1 MMDFY
6 EADSILQI
14 LFLIFSQ
21 FTVILLASGIIFL
34 HNRKA
39 KLFKQAALF
48 IIFLINLVLYVLM
61 QLGNRLVFPD
71 RNIRIDIPY
80 IWIMVTVC
88 ISVVILI
95 SLILNETKNRKT
107 ISHRSIKESFDNL
120 PSGVC
125 YFNEA
130 GLPVLCNRAMH
141 RFSFAVCGKDVQY
154 ITDLENDLAKD
165 FISSAGVSKDGNVFI
180 LPDRKAWKIEKR
192 SIADEK
198 GNIYT
203 QYVATDVTDLNL
215 SLIHI

>member
-71 RNIRIDIPY
+71 RNIRLDIPY

-95 SLILNETKNRKT
+95 SLILNET
-107 ISHRSIKESFDNL
+107 
-120 PSGVC
+120 
-125 YFNEA
+125 
-130 GLPVLCNRAMH
+130 
-141 RFSFAVCGKDVQY
+141 
-154 ITDLENDLAKD
+154 
-165 FISSAGVSKDGNVFI
+165 
-180 LPDRKAWKIEKR
+180 
-192 SIADEK
+192 
-198 GNIYT
+198 
-203 QYVATDVTDLNL
+203 
-215 SLIHI
+215 